1 MQTLLRQLRIVTLG
15 VVLLA
20 ACAARSRPSAGEA
33 ICSGRDKSKY
43 DASSLQEV
51 EARLGREASQAS
63 WDDVPEPYRAWAA
76 ERLTLKVRR
85 AAATLA
91 EANNCRE
98 VEAAASKVRPLG
110 KRIAEAAKKC
120 SDEQCVTKHSDPPE
134 IDRELELALCPLY
147 PFC

>member
-1 MQTLLRQLRIVTLG
+1 MQTQLRRVRIVVVG
-15 VVLLA
+15 VALLA
-20 ACAARSRPSAGEA
+20 ACAARPRSSSGEA
-33 ICSGRDKSKY
+33 ECTAKDKSKY
-43 DASSLQEV
+43 DAASMQEV
-51 EARLGREASQAS
+51 ETRLGREASQAS
-63 WDDVPEPYRAWAA
+63 WDEVPEPYRAWAA

-120 SDEQCVTKHSDPPE
+120 SDEQCLTKHSTAPE